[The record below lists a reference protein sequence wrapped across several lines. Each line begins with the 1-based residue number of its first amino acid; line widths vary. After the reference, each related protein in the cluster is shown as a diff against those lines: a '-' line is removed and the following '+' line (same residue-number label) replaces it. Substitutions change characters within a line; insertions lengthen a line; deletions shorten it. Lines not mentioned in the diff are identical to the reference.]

1 MKRIYEMTE
10 SEINDFILKYLPY
23 SEKGKKD
30 GGEVFTSSVLIEK
43 MLDEFPGFVWCDP
56 HKKWLEPTCGVGNF
70 MAIVYKRLM
79 NGLSEW
85 EPDRIIRSKHIIR
98 NMLYMVEMNDAN
110 VEICASLFGSL
121 TNVVCSDILLIN
133 CDYLSGVD
141 NFDIILGN
149 LPFQSKSCVGGKSKL
164 YEKITIHCLQM
175 LKTAGYMLLITPDN
189 IFSGGSKVYK
199 ELLQQQIIS
208 INLDKQNQ
216 IYFRGIQQYICY
228 FLVCK
233 FSENSFYFTKLV
245 KNDGSIMNI
254 LLKDRDSNPVRNWT
268 EKTEELIC
276 KYTSNE
282 KNNVVY
288 NRGKSLDHYLKCKLK
303 DAYPLIYTPTQFLY
317 TCDKTLFIGG
327 GIKKIVVFSISPN
340 LEFKADLNGEYGVG
354 PNTFYIPVSSDEEG
368 QLWIDFLGSDD
379 YKTIA
384 LATKTNRQFL
394 KNTFLQHL
402 ICPK

>member
-1 MKRIYEMTE
+1 MSD
-10 SEINDFILKYLPY
+10 SEINDFILKHLPY

-43 MLDEFPGFVWCDP
+43 MLDELPLCVWSNPCL
-56 HKKWLEPTCGVGNF
+56 KWLEPTCGVGNF
-70 MAIVYKRLM
+70 MVIVYRRLM
-79 NGLSEW
+79 NELTSW
-85 EPDRIIRSKHIIR
+85 ESDHVKRSKHIIR
-98 NMLYMVEMNDAN
+98 NMLYMVEINNTN
-110 VEICASLFGSL
+110 VEICASLFGTLS
-121 TNVVCSDILLIN
+121 NIRCSDVLLFN
-133 CDYLSGVD
+133 CDSWIGVD

-175 LKTAGYMLLITPDN
+175 LKTTGYMLLITPDN

-199 ELLQQQIIS
+199 ELLEHQIML

-216 IYFRGIQQYICY
+216 NYFRGIQQYICY
-228 FLVCK
+228 FLLCK
-233 FSENSFYFTKLV
+233 FAGYSEYYTKLV
-245 KNDGSIMNI
+245 KNDGVCMNI
-254 LLKDRDSNPVRNWT
+254 LLKDRDANPVRNWT

-276 KYTSNE
+276 KYTSVE
-282 KNNVVY
+282 KNNIVY
-288 NRGKSLDHYLKCKLK
+288 NRGKSLDHYLKC
-303 DAYPLIYTPTQFLY
+303 DFENAYSLIYTPSQFLY
-317 TCDKTLFIGG
+317 TSDKTLFVGG

-354 PNTFYIPVSSDEEG
+354 PNTFFIPVSSDKAG
-368 QLWIDFLGSDD
+368 QLWVNFLGSDD